1 MNTFIG
7 ALLTTCLLLLPY
19 RRAGADTRTPAAC
32 AAKIDHDFKKTL
44 DAEPQQDVY
53 PIIVVFTK
61 APTAEQLT
69 KRQLTG
75 TAGTTV
81 ATGRLTRTQIW
92 DLCSDKTVRSIAQ
105 QSKPKASGQ

>member
-1 MNTFIG
+1 M
-7 ALLTTCLLLLPY
+7 TCLLALPA
-19 RRAGADTRTPAAC
+19 RADTATTRTPAAC

-44 DAEPQQDVY
+44 DAEPQKDVY

-61 APTAEQLT
+61 APTAEELT
-69 KRQLTG
+69 KRQLSA

-92 DLCSDKTVRSIAQ
+92 DLCSDKMVRSIAQ
-105 QSKPKASGQ
+105 QSKPKASDR